1 VSIPDESA
9 TVIMQNATLTR
20 MNLPQALQRS
30 REILD
35 QQVKEFFTRYEQE
48 VSAVDPITIAVAK
61 RLHEYSAH
69 SGKAARPLLVAVG
82 AALSQNVSLEA
93 AFSQRKVQ
101 LAMLIIELTHKRIL
115 MADDVADQDEQ
126 RHGFPSFHLQW
137 EQDLAI
143 DPLHQEL
150 SPDFQ
155 KHMARSYTEVA
166 GIIYQN
172 LTYYL
177 MADKAFSDT
186 ERRQMLISLQ
196 KHTYDPTPTGWY
208 LQFLENFRSIAEVTQ
223 ADLYRTYELITGEY
237 SFVNP
242 LQLGALLGR
251 DGQQYE
257 ELFVRFGYPA
267 GVLFQI
273 TDDIIGVLGDSQVS
287 GKPVGNDFREGK
299 KSLLVQYAYRQG
311 SPEQKTFF
319 EKMIGNQAIT
329 NEETQQVTQLLRD
342 LGAEEYTRSE
352 AKKCADTA
360 QAVLRE
366 LPDGEAQT
374 LLRELI
380 EYILQRQK

>member
-1 VSIPDESA
+1 
-9 TVIMQNATLTR
+9 
-20 MNLPQALQRS
+20 MNLPQALQQS
-30 REILD
+30 REVLD
-35 QQVKEFFTRYEQE
+35 QQIQEFFTRYEQE
-48 VSAVDPITIAVAK
+48 VAAVDPITVALAK
-61 RLHEYSAH
+61 RLHEYSTH

-82 AALSQNVSLEA
+82 AALSQNVTLEEVFA
-93 AFSQRKVQ
+93 QRKVQ
-101 LAMLIIELTHKRIL
+101 LAMLVVEITHKRIL

-126 RHGFPSFHLQW
+126 RHGVPSFHLQW
-137 EQDLAI
+137 ESDLAN
-143 DPLHQEL
+143 DSLHQKLTPE
-150 SPDFQ
+150 FQ

-166 GIIYQN
+166 GIVYQN
-172 LTYYL
+172 LSYYL
-177 MADKAFSDT
+177 LADEAFSDT

-196 KHTYDPTPTGWY
+196 RHTYDPTPAGWY
-208 LQFLENFRSIAEVTQ
+208 LQFLENFRSISEITQ
-223 ADLYRTYELITGEY
+223 EELYRCFELITGEY

-242 LQLGALLGR
+242 LQLGALLG
-251 DGQQYE
+251 QQEQQFE

-311 SPEQKTFF
+311 SQEQKAYL

-352 AKKCADTA
+352 AKKCADKA
-360 QAVLRE
+360 QAVLTE
-366 LPDGEAQT
+366 LPEGEARI
-374 LLRELI
+374 LLSELI
-380 EYILQRQK
+380 EYILRREK